1 LGTPE
6 ASIESVV
13 DVIEMTKSNI
23 MIFLGLALVSS
34 ALPELL
40 PNVRPAVRSAIKL
53 GIDLLTES
61 EVEAEAELIQSL
73 VAATMQGIRQ
83 DLSKPATGPEPSEA
97 IRKRIEHFK
106 RQARIRARR
115 WTNDHDDRHRRYR
128 RHVARLES
136 ALAKHKRQAGPRDQ
150 RILDYAFAALGSEA

>member
-1 LGTPE
+1 MMMFE
-6 ASIESVV
+6 
-13 DVIEMTKSNI
+13 DVTKSNVV
-23 MIFLGLALVSS
+23 IFVGLALVSF

-61 EVEAEAELIQSL
+61 EGEAEAELIPSL

-83 DLSKPATGPEPSEA
+83 DLSKPAGEPEHAEA
-97 IRKRIEHFK
+97 IRERVEHFK

-136 ALAKHKRQAGPRDQ
+136 SLAEQKRQAGLRDQ

>member
-1 LGTPE
+1 
-6 ASIESVV
+6 VV
-13 DVIEMTKSNI
+13 DAISMFEDMAKSNI
-23 MIFLGLALVSS
+23 VIFVGLALVSS

-40 PNVRPAVRSAIKL
+40 PNVRPAVRSAIKS
-53 GIDLLTES
+53 GIDLLMES
-61 EVEAEAELIQSL
+61 EAEAEAELIQSL

-83 DLSKPATGPEPSEA
+83 ALSIPAGEPERSEA
-97 IRKRIEHFK
+97 IRERVEHFK

-136 ALAKHKRQAGPRDQ
+136 ALAKQKQQAGPPDQ
-150 RILDYAFAALGSEA
+150 LILDYAFAALGSEA